1 MENPAP
7 TTLQYPQHALVRP
20 TTLCETTKK
29 YAKPST
35 PKHAQARPSTSKH
48 AQARPSICLR
58 QALEATKNVLHFPES
73 YDEWKDL
80 TALYCYNNLIRQRV
94 FDGQKCTPNLKQC
107 NFPPIRLVQHLFQVV
122 FFFAKSREFAHSSRG
137 IFQNKGGGAVV
148 DHSPALFTGF
158 CKNYFLMPIALCL

>member
-122 FFFAKSREFAHSSRG
+122 FFLQSQVNLRTRRAGSFRTKAEE
-137 IFQNKGGGAVV
+137 Q
-148 DHSPALFTGF
+148 
-158 CKNYFLMPIALCL
+158 